1 MRRDFIQAAFRLVEG
16 QEDEEGAGLC
26 GAGAPPAP
34 TMSCPS
40 AAAALLGAVGWRG
53 LTAVLGV
60 NLHLTGL
67 SSLFPRAD
75 ATVLVILGQTF
86 VKMSA
91 VHVPMAEG
99 STLGPFRR
107 MGFNR

>member
-40 AAAALLGAVGWRG
+40 AATALLGAVGWRG

-75 ATVLVILGQTF
+75 ATVLVVLGQTF
-86 VKMSA
+86 V
-91 VHVPMAEG
+91 
-99 STLGPFRR
+99 
-107 MGFNR
+107 